1 MSVQVEK
8 SMYSEQIKGEID
20 TRFNISHFF
29 EKINESGGPLNG
41 VQDLV
46 KIVQSGCFIV
56 YFLNKL
62 NLVNPVS
69 GRDKKQLI

>member
-29 EKINESGGPLNG
+29 EKINVSGGPLNG
-41 VQDLV
+41 ILSKSFRVGVL
-46 KIVQSGCFIV
+46 
-56 YFLNKL
+56 
-62 NLVNPVS
+62 
-69 GRDKKQLI
+69 